1 MSSVIIIFVS
11 IVVGAMLSAFSMWL
25 FIMKMKK
32 NEPEKDQSFLLMQQQ
47 LNHLTETLDNKMRD
61 VQQQLRESDKDM
73 QGKVLDMQK
82 DVQGN
87 MRDQFSSSQKLIQE
101 INKQMNEQ
109 LVGVTRGVTRVEES
123 SRQFLTVADQL
134 KDLEKVLKHQKQRGN
149 WGEAS
154 LKLALENFLPQDAFE
169 MQHYFPDGE
178 AVDAIIK
185 TKEGIIPVDAKFSL
199 DNYQRFVNTEDP
211 VAKALLEQ
219 EFKKDLKKRI
229 DETSKYIRPKDGTL
243 PFAIMYIPAEGIYY
257 DLLINDIGT
266 TNSRKLIDY
275 AYLEKKVVITSPTTF
290 LAYLQTILYGFRA
303 FKFEESIKHVQKNV
317 EQLSH
322 HLSAYEESFKN
333 VGKSLGAVVNH
344 YDKAQTQYRL
354 IDKDVLKITDSS
366 NGFEKLELD
375 KPHLEE

>member
-1 MSSVIIIFVS
+1 MESTITTTLIGIIIGAIIAG
-11 IVVGAMLSAFSMWL
+11 IVIWFTNSR
-25 FIMKMKK
+25 KK
-32 NEPEKDQSFLLMQQQ
+32 KEEPEQDQSFLLMQQQ
-47 LNHLTETLDNKMRD
+47 LNHLTETIDHKLSD
-61 VQQQLRESDKDM
+61 VQQQLRESDKEM
-73 QGKVLDMQK
+73 QGKV
-82 DVQGN
+82 
-87 MRDQFSSSQKLIQE
+87 RDQFGDSQKLIQE

-109 LVGVTRGVTRVEES
+109 LIGVTRGVTRVEES

-199 DNYQRFVNTEDP
+199 DNYQRFINTDDP
-211 VAKALLEQ
+211 ATRTLLEQ

-229 DETSKYIRPKDGTL
+229 DETAKYIRPKDGTL

-275 AYLEKKVVITSPTTF
+275 AYQEKKVIITSPTTF

-322 HLSAYEESFKN
+322 HLSAYEENFKN

-344 YDKAQTQYRL
+344 YDKAQIQYRL

-375 KPHLEE
+375 KPHMEE